1 MEDEILEYLE
11 EYQNNRKDN
20 LFETIYKGW
29 LKLLEFPDTPVSL
42 YAFLTESFTDIN
54 INPLSEELG
63 GKSKDTEEIMTLV
76 YKDGKVSTKVNNQLN
91 YILKQIL

>member
-11 EYQNNRKDN
+11 QYQQNREDN

-29 LKLLEFPDTPVSL
+29 LKLLEFPDTPVTL
-42 YAFLTESFTDIN
+42 YTFLTETFKEIN
-54 INPLSEELG
+54 INPLNEELG
-63 GKSKDTEEIMTLV
+63 GKSKDTDEIMTLV
-76 YKDGKVSTKVNNQLN
+76 YKNGKVSTKVNNQLN

>member
-11 EYQNNRKDN
+11 KYQSNKKDN
-20 LFETIYKGW
+20 LFETIYQGW
-29 LKLLEFPDTPVSL
+29 LKLLEFPDTPISL

-63 GKSKDTEEIMTLV
+63 GKTKDTEEIMTLV
-76 YKDGKVSTKVNNQLN
+76 YIDGNVKPRVINQLN
-91 YILKQIL
+91 FILKQLL